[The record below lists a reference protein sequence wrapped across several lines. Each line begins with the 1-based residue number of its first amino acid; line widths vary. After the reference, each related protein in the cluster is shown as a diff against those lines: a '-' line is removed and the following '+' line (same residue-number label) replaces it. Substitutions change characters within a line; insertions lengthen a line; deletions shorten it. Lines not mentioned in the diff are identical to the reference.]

1 MRELM
6 YRDAIQEALDEEMA
20 RDSSVFVI
28 GEDVGRIGG
37 NFKCTVGLMEKYGEW
52 RCKDSPISEAG
63 IVGIGTG
70 ASLTGCR
77 PVVELM
83 FADFMM
89 VAMDQ
94 ICNQAAKLTY
104 MSGGQVNIPLVIR
117 MPLGGGRSSAAQHSQ
132 SLHAWVAHCPG
143 MKVALPSTAGEVKGL
158 LKTAIR
164 DNNPVIFFEHKML
177 YTTTFNDVPE
187 KDADVCIPFGQA
199 RMVTEGSDITVVAN
213 SMMTVKSEKA
223 AKKLAEEGIG
233 VDLIDLRTIVPLD
246 TDTIIKSVKKTGKL
260 LIVDEGHISFGIS
273 GEIGLRI
280 MPEIFYDL
288 EAPIER
294 LGTGDVPLPFSPA
307 LEFPLIP
314 DEKSIAAKIREMVKP
329 GK

>member
-6 YRDAIQEALDEEMA
+6 YRDAVQEALDEEMA
-20 RDSSVFVI
+20 RDENVFVI
-28 GEDVGRIGG
+28 GEDVGLIGG

-63 IVGIGTG
+63 IVGLGVG
-70 ASLTGCR
+70 AALTGCR

-83 FADFMM
+83 FADFLMI
-89 VAMDQ
+89 AMDQ
-94 ICNQAAKLTY
+94 ICNQAAKITY
-104 MSGGQVNIPLVIR
+104 MSGGQCNVPMVIR

-143 MKVALPSTAGEVKGL
+143 LKVAVPSTSGEAKGL

-177 YTTTFNDVPE
+177 YTTKFDDVPE
-187 KDADVCIPFGQA
+187 GDICIPFGKA
-199 RMVTEGSDITVVAN
+199 RMVTEGVDITVVAN
-213 SMMTVKSEKA
+213 SMMTVKAEKA
-223 AKKLAEEGIG
+223 VKKLASEGIS
-233 VDLIDLRTIVPLD
+233 VDLIDLRTVVPLD
-246 TDTIIKSVKKTGKL
+246 TDTIVKSVKKTGKL

-273 GEIGLRI
+273 GEISLRI

-294 LGTGDVPLPFSPA
+294 LGTADVPLPFSPA

-314 DEKSIAAKIREMVKP
+314 DDKGIAAKIREMVRP
-329 GK
+329 GN

>member
-20 RDSSVFVI
+20 RDASVFMI

-37 NFKCTVGLMEKYGEW
+37 NFKCSVGLLEKYGDL

-63 IVGIGTG
+63 IVGLGVG
-70 ASLTGCR
+70 AALTGCR

-83 FADFMM
+83 FADFMTI
-89 VAMDQ
+89 AMDQ

-104 MSGGQVNIPLVIR
+104 MSGGQVHVPMVIR

-132 SLHAWVAHCPG
+132 SPHAWVAHCPG
-143 MKVALPSTAGEVKGL
+143 LKVALPSTAGEAKGL

-164 DNNPVIFFEHKML
+164 DNNPVLFFEHKML
-177 YTTTFNDVPE
+177 YITIFADVPE

-199 RMVTEGSDITVVAN
+199 RMVTEGADITVVAN
-213 SMMTVKSEKA
+213 SMMTVKAEKA
-223 AKKLAEEGIG
+223 LQKLTSEG
-233 VDLIDLRTIVPLD
+233 VSADLIDLRTIVPLD

-260 LIVDEGHISFGIS
+260 LIVDEGHTSFGIS
-273 GEIGLRI
+273 GEISLRI

-294 LGTGDVPLPFSPA
+294 LGTADVPMPFSPS
-307 LEFPLIP
+307 LEFSLIP
-314 DEKSIAAKIREMVKP
+314 DDKSIAAKIREMVKP
-329 GK
+329 GN